1 MREEVTVVKT
11 LRALLVEDSPDDAA
25 LIILELRR
33 AGFDP
38 RTERVATAHDFRA
51 ALQREPW
58 DVVLSDCSMPQ
69 FNGKAALEILNAWA
83 VDTPFI
89 IVSGS
94 MGEDVAVQLMKAGA
108 RDFLPKGN
116 MAEIGPTI
124 ERELRE
130 AGLRRQRMADVRR
143 AEDERERLLAELREA
158 LRARDTFLSIAS
170 HELRPLLTSL
180 EFQIERLQRRGT
192 VPAESLRTWMSGIGR
207 RVRRLTTLVDNLLDV
222 GHITSGRMVLALE
235 EADLGEIVS
244 DVVGDS
250 EDLIRKSSSALSLKV
265 ESIIGQWDRVRIET
279 VITNLLANAL
289 KFGSSKP
296 VHVALCRA
304 GARARLMVADEGIG
318 ISTERQSSLFE
329 KYDRAVSRTNFGGFG
344 LGLWI
349 VREVVQA
356 HGGVIRVDSRE
367 GAGATFIVELPIHAP
382 LGALPFG

>member
-1 MREEVTVVKT
+1 
-11 LRALLVEDSPDDAA
+11 
-25 LIILELRR
+25 
-33 AGFDP
+33 
-38 RTERVATAHDFRA
+38 
-51 ALQREPW
+51 
-58 DVVLSDCSMPQ
+58 
-69 FNGKAALEILNAWA
+69 
-83 VDTPFI
+83 
-89 IVSGS
+89 
-94 MGEDVAVQLMKAGA
+94 
-108 RDFLPKGN
+108 
-116 MAEIGPTI
+116 
-124 ERELRE
+124 
-130 AGLRRQRMADVRR
+130 
-143 AEDERERLLAELREA
+143 
-158 LRARDTFLSIAS
+158 
-170 HELRPLLTSL
+170 
-180 EFQIERLQRRGT
+180 
-192 VPAESLRTWMSGIGR
+192 MSGIGR